1 VTLSADDEA
10 ASFDDY
16 FRASKKSLLAMAYMI
31 TGDIQVAQ
39 DLAQEAFLRTWIHW
53 SRVQKYDDPRAWTRK
68 VLRNLIV
75 SKSRSDTFRRSRIE
89 SPGTVPPPDEAHL
102 MLAAALRSLPE
113 NQMLAIVLH
122 DGAGMT
128 VPEVALT
135 MKVPDGTVKSW
146 LSRGRATAALSLDAA
161 LSTGGA

>member
-1 VTLSADDEA
+1 
-10 ASFDDY
+10 
-16 FRASKKSLLAMAYMI
+16 
-31 TGDIQVAQ
+31 
-39 DLAQEAFLRTWIHW
+39 
-53 SRVQKYDDPRAWTRK
+53 
-68 VLRNLIV
+68 
-75 SKSRSDTFRRSRIE
+75 
-89 SPGTVPPPDEAHL
+89 

-113 NQMLAIVLH
+113 SQMLAIVLH

-135 MKVPDGTVKSW
+135 LKVPDGTVKSW